1 MKLIWCTTRH
11 FGEDLCATTQVAIIN
26 QLLSSG
32 HEVTVLGPDVPKETY
47 AWEHVQLKQSSMKGK
62 KASSLAK
69 SIVNYLKEIDLEAHV
84 LFIDWALVRYVSPL
98 VERNGIRWM
107 CIDRS
112 PPADANLFA
121 KLQTNVWK
129 KAWKMVASS
138 LNRNGNCIGGM
149 VVSASHQNLIKS
161 RFSIAE
167 ERLCILHAGV
177 NNELF
182 KPNNFESFGNPL
194 KMIYHGKMDRHRGIL
209 KLVLLLDALE
219 NSGVEAELSLI
230 GTGDLDT
237 HLSEL
242 SKSKPNLKFK
252 KPISHLDI
260 AKISQEHQI
269 GFLPMPNLMVWT
281 ISSPLKRSEYMSSG
295 LLVLGI
301 KHSGHHLPTM
311 NNNLRCYKLFD
322 QQTFVDDS
330 VEQIQKW
337 MKDDNY
343 AKLSIEARQY
353 AETNLDWSATTQSLV
368 DLLESLEE

>member
-32 HEVTVLGPDVPKETY
+32 HEVTVLGPDVPTETY

-69 SIVNYLKEIDLEAHV
+69 SIVNYLREIGLEAHV
-84 LFIDWALVRYVSPL
+84 VFIDWALVRYVSPL

-121 KLQTNVWK
+121 KLQRNVWK

-149 VVSASHQNLIKS
+149 VVSAAHQNLV
-161 RFSIAE
+161 RNTFTIAE
-167 ERLCILHAGV
+167 NRLCILHAGV

-182 KPNNFESFGNPL
+182 KPSNFELFGNPL

-209 KLVLLLDALE
+209 KLLLLLDTLE
-219 NSGVEAELSLI
+219 NNGIEAELSLI
-230 GTGDLDT
+230 GSGDLDT
-237 HLSEL
+237 HLSNL
-242 SKSKPNLKFK
+242 SKSKPNLSFQ
-252 KPISHLDI
+252 KPIPQSDI
-260 AKISQEHQI
+260 AEVLQEHQI
-269 GFLPMPNLMVWT
+269 GFLPMPNLPVWT

-311 NNNLRCYKLFD
+311 NDNLGCYKLFD

-337 MKDDNY
+337 MNDDNY
-343 AKLSIEARQY
+343 AQLSTEARQY
-353 AETNLDWSATTQSLV
+353 AEIHLDWSATTQSLLDV
-368 DLLESLEE
+368 LESLDE

>member
-1 MKLIWCTTRH
+1 
-11 FGEDLCATTQVAIIN
+11 LCATTQVAIIN

-32 HEVTVLGPDVPKETY
+32 HEVTVLGPDVPTETY

-69 SIVNYLKEIDLEAHV
+69 SITNYLKDIDLEAHV
-84 LFIDWALVRYVSPL
+84 VFIDWALVRYVSPL

-121 KLQTNVWK
+121 KLQRNVWK

-138 LNRNGNCIGGM
+138 LSHNRSCAGGM
-149 VVSASHQNLIKS
+149 VVSLAHQNLIKS

-182 KPNNFESFGNPL
+182 KPNNFESFGNPIQ
-194 KMIYHGKMDRHRGIL
+194 MVYHGKLDRHRGIL

-219 NSGVEAELSLI
+219 NNGIEAELTLI
-230 GTGDLDT
+230 GTGDLET
-237 HLSEL
+237 HLWEL
-242 SKSKPNLKFK
+242 SKSKPNLNFR
-252 KPISHLDI
+252 KPIPHSEIGNIL
-260 AKISQEHQI
+260 QEHHI
-269 GFLPMPNLMVWT
+269 GFLPMPNLPVWT

-301 KHSGHHLPTM
+301 NHSGHHLPTM
-311 NNNLRCYKLFD
+311 NSNLGCYKLFD
-322 QQTFVDDS
+322 QQTFVADS
-330 VEQIQKW
+330 VEQIQEW
-337 MKDDNY
+337 MKEDNY
-343 AKLSIEARQY
+343 AKLSAEARQY
-353 AETNLDWSATTQSLV
+353 AETHLDWSATTQSLV
-368 DLLESLEE
+368 DVLESLEE

>member
-1 MKLIWCTTRH
+1 MK
-11 FGEDLCATTQVAIIN
+11 
-26 QLLSSG
+26 
-32 HEVTVLGPDVPKETY
+32 VLGPDVPSETY
-47 AWEHVQLKQSSMKGK
+47 AWKHVQLNQSAMKGK

-69 SIVNYLKEIDLEAHV
+69 SIVKYLKEINLEEYV
-84 LFIDWALVRYVSPL
+84 VFIDWPLVRYVSP
-98 VERNGIRWM
+98 VFERNGTRWM

-121 KLQTNVWK
+121 KLQGIVWK

-138 LNRNGNCIGGM
+138 LNRNGSCIGGM
-149 VVSASHQNLIKS
+149 VVSAAHQHLVRN
-161 RFSIAE
+161 RFSIAD

-182 KPNNFESFGNPL
+182 KPNNFETFDTPL
-194 KMIYHGKMDRHRGIL
+194 KMVYHGKMDRHRGIL

-219 NSGVEAELSLI
+219 NNGIEAELSLI
-230 GTGDLDT
+230 GSGDLDT
-237 HLSEL
+237 HLSNL
-242 SKSKPNLKFK
+242 SKSKPNLTFQ
-252 KPISHLDI
+252 KPIPQSDVGNLL
-260 AKISQEHQI
+260 QEHQI
-269 GFLPMPNLMVWT
+269 GFLPMPNLPVWT

-301 KHSGHHLPTM
+301 NHSGHHLPRM
-311 NNNLRCYKLFD
+311 NGNLGSYKLFD
-322 QQTFVDDS
+322 QQTFVDDA

-343 AKLSIEARQY
+343 AKLSTEARQY
-353 AETNLDWSATTQSLV
+353 AETHMDWSATTQSLV

>member
-1 MKLIWCTTRH
+1 M
-11 FGEDLCATTQVAIIN
+11 
-26 QLLSSG
+26 
-32 HEVTVLGPDVPKETY
+32 TVLGPDVPTETH

-62 KASSLAK
+62 KASSLGK
-69 SIVNYLKEIDLEAHV
+69 SIINYFREIKLEECV
-84 LFIDWALVRYVSPL
+84 VFIDWPLVRNVSPV
-98 VERNGIRWM
+98 VERNGVRWM

-121 KLQTNVWK
+121 KLQRFVWK

-138 LNRNGNCIGGM
+138 LNRNGSCIGGM
-149 VVSASHQNLIKS
+149 VVSAAHQNLVRN

-182 KPNNFESFGNPL
+182 KPNNFETYGTPL

-219 NSGVEAELSLI
+219 NNGIEAELSLI
-230 GTGDLDT
+230 GSGDLDT
-237 HLSEL
+237 HLSDL
-242 SKSKPNLKFK
+242 ASTKPNLNFQ
-252 KPISHLDI
+252 KPISHSDI
-260 AKISQEHQI
+260 GIVLKEHQI
-269 GFLPMPNLMVWT
+269 GFLPMPNLPVWT

-301 KHSGHHLPTM
+301 KHSGHYLPTM
-311 NNNLRCYKLFD
+311 NNNLDSYRLFN

-343 AKLSIEARQY
+343 AKLSAEARQY
-353 AETNLDWSATTQSLV
+353 AETHLDWNATTQSLV
-368 DLLESLEE
+368 DALDSLEE

>member
-11 FGEDLCATTQVAIIN
+11 FGGDLCATTQVAIIN
-26 QLLSSG
+26 RLLSLN
-32 HEVTVLGPDVPKETY
+32 HEITVLGPDIPTEPHTWK
-47 AWEHVQLKQSSMKGK
+47 HVQLFQSSMKGM

-69 SIVNYLKEIDLEAHV
+69 SISNYLKDINLENYIV
-84 LFIDWALVRYVSPL
+84 FIDWALVRYVSPL
-98 VERNGIRWM
+98 LEKNNIRWM

-121 KLQTNVWK
+121 KLQRNVWK

-138 LNRNGNCIGGM
+138 LNRNGSCIGGM
-149 VVSASHQNLIKS
+149 VVSAAHQNLVRN
-161 RFSIAE
+161 RFSIGE
-167 ERLCILHAGV
+167 ERLCIVYAGV

-182 KPNNFESFGNPL
+182 KPNNFEAFGTPL
-194 KMIYHGKMDRHRGIL
+194 KMVYHGRMDRHRGIL

-219 NSGVEAELSLI
+219 NNGIEAELSLI
-230 GTGDLDT
+230 GSGDLDT
-237 HLSEL
+237 HLSNL
-242 SKSKPNLKFK
+242 ASTKSNLNFE
-252 KPISHLDI
+252 KPISHANIGILL
-260 AKISQEHQI
+260 QEHQI
-269 GFLPMPNLMVWT
+269 GFLPMPNLPVWT

-301 KHSGHHLPTM
+301 NHSGHHLPTM
-311 NNNLRCYKLFD
+311 NSNLGSYKLFD

-353 AETNLDWSATTQSLV
+353 AETHLDWSATTQSLV
-368 DLLESLEE
+368 DMLANLEE

>member
-11 FGEDLCATTQVAIIN
+11 FGRDLCATTQVAIIN
-26 QLLSSG
+26 QLLSLG
-32 HEVTVLGPDVPKETY
+32 HEVTVLGPDVPTETY

-62 KASSLAK
+62 RASSLAK
-69 SIVNYLKEIDLEAHV
+69 SIKNYLKEMNLEEHV
-84 LFIDWALVRYVSPL
+84 VFIDWALLRYVYPL
-98 VERNGIRWM
+98 VERNGIHWM

-121 KLQTNVWK
+121 KLQRIVWK

-138 LNRNGNCIGGM
+138 LSRNGSCIGGM
-149 VVSASHQNLIKS
+149 VVSAAHQDLIRN
-161 RFSIAE
+161 RFSIAV

-182 KPNNFESFGNPL
+182 KSNNFETFSTPL
-194 KMIYHGKMDRHRGIL
+194 KMVYHGKMDRHRGIL
-209 KLVLLLDALE
+209 KLILLLDALE
-219 NSGVEAELSLI
+219 NNGIEAELSLI
-230 GTGDLDT
+230 GSGDLDT
-237 HLSEL
+237 HLLEL
-242 SKSKPNLKFK
+242 SGSKPNLNFQKSVPHSEIGK
-252 KPISHLDI
+252 KL
-260 AKISQEHQI
+260 QEHQI
-269 GFLPMPNLMVWT
+269 GFLPMPNLPVWT

-301 KHSGHHLPTM
+301 NHSGHDLPTM
-311 NNNLRCYKLFD
+311 NSNLISYKLFD

-343 AKLSIEARQY
+343 PKLSAEARQY
-353 AETNLDWSATTQSLV
+353 AETHLDWSATIQPLADV
-368 DLLESLEE
+368 LDSLEE

>member
-1 MKLIWCTTRH
+1 M
-11 FGEDLCATTQVAIIN
+11 
-26 QLLSSG
+26 
-32 HEVTVLGPDVPKETY
+32 TVLGPDVPTEAY
-47 AWEHVQLKQSSMKGK
+47 AWEHVQLNQSSMKVK

-69 SIVNYLKEIDLEAHV
+69 SISNYLKEIDIGAHV
-84 LFIDWALVRYVSPL
+84 VFIDWPLVRYVSPL

-121 KLQTNVWK
+121 KLQRNVWK

-138 LNRNGNCIGGM
+138 LNRNGNCIGGT
-149 VVSASHQNLIKS
+149 VVSAAHQNLV
-161 RFSIAE
+161 RNTFSIAE
-167 ERLCILHAGV
+167 DRLCILHAGV

-182 KPNNFESFGNPL
+182 KPNNFESFGNPIR
-194 KMIYHGKMDRHRGIL
+194 MVYHGKMDRHRGIL

-219 NSGVEAELSLI
+219 NNGIEAELSLI
-230 GTGDLDT
+230 GSGDLET

-242 SKSKPNLKFK
+242 SKSKPNLNFK
-252 KPISHLDI
+252 KPIPHSEIGNIL
-260 AKISQEHQI
+260 QEHQI
-269 GFLPMPNLMVWT
+269 GLLPMPDLPVWS

-311 NNNLRCYKLFD
+311 NYNLGSYKLFE

-330 VEQIQKW
+330 VEQILEW

-343 AKLSIEARQY
+343 AKLSTEARQY
-353 AETNLDWSATTQSLV
+353 AETHLDWSATTQSLV
-368 DLLESLEE
+368 DVLESLEE

>member
-121 KLQTNVWK
+121 KLQRNVWK

-138 LNRNGNCIGGM
+138 LSQNGSCAGGM
-149 VVSASHQNLIKS
+149 VVSLAHQNLIKS

-182 KPNNFESFGNPL
+182 KPNNFESFGNPIQ
-194 KMIYHGKMDRHRGIL
+194 MVYHGKMDRHRGIL

-219 NSGVEAELSLI
+219 SNGIEAELSLV
-230 GTGDLDT
+230 GSGDLDT

-252 KPISHLDI
+252 KPVSHSNI
-260 AKISQEHQI
+260 AKILQEHQI
-269 GFLPMPNLMVWT
+269 GFLPMPNLPVWS

-311 NNNLRCYKLFD
+311 NNNLGCYKLFD
-322 QQTFVDDS
+322 QQTFVADS
-330 VEQIQKW
+330 VEQIQEW

-353 AETNLDWSATTQSLV
+353 AKTNLDWSATTQSLV
-368 DLLESLEE
+368 DVLESLEE

>member
-32 HEVTVLGPDVPKETY
+32 HEVMVLGPDVPTETY
-47 AWEHVQLKQSSMKGK
+47 AWQHVQMKQSSMKGK

-69 SIVNYLKEIDLEAHV
+69 SIVNYLREIGLEAHV
-84 LFIDWALVRYVSPL
+84 VFIDWALVRYVSPL

-121 KLQTNVWK
+121 KLQRNVWK

-149 VVSASHQNLIKS
+149 VVSAAHQNLV
-161 RFSIAE
+161 RNTFTIAE
-167 ERLCILHAGV
+167 DKLCILHAGV

-182 KPNNFESFGNPL
+182 KPNNFELFGNPL

-219 NSGVEAELSLI
+219 NNGIEAELSLI
-230 GTGDLDT
+230 GSGDLDT
-237 HLSEL
+237 HLSNI
-242 SKSKPNLKFK
+242 SKSKANLSFQ
-252 KPISHLDI
+252 KPIPQSDI
-260 AKISQEHQI
+260 AEVLQEHQI
-269 GFLPMPNLMVWT
+269 GFLPMPNLPAWT

-311 NNNLRCYKLFD
+311 NNNLGCYKLFD
-322 QQTFVDDS
+322 QQTFVDDT

-337 MKDDNY
+337 VNDDNY
-343 AKLSIEARQY
+343 AQLSTEARQY
-353 AETNLDWSATTQSLV
+353 AEIHLDWSATTQSLLDV
-368 DLLESLEE
+368 LESLDE

>member
-32 HEVTVLGPDVPKETY
+32 HEVTVLGPDVPTETY
-47 AWEHVQLKQSSMKGK
+47 AWEHVQLKQSSIKGN

-69 SIVNYLKEIDLEAHV
+69 SIVNYLKEIGLEAHV
-84 LFIDWALVRYVSPL
+84 VFIDWALVRYVSPL
-98 VERNGIRWM
+98 VEQNGIRWM

-112 PPADANLFA
+112 PPADANLLA
-121 KLQTNVWK
+121 KLQRNVWK
-129 KAWKMVASS
+129 KAWKMVSSS
-138 LNRNGNCIGGM
+138 LKRNGKCIGGM
-149 VVSASHQNLIKS
+149 VVSAAHQKLVTKT
-161 RFSIAE
+161 FSIAE

-182 KPNNFESFGNPL
+182 KPNNFESFGNPI
-194 KMIYHGKMDRHRGIL
+194 KMVYHGKMDRHRGIL
-209 KLVLLLDALE
+209 KLVLLLDELE
-219 NSGVEAELSLI
+219 NNGIEAELSLI
-230 GTGDLDT
+230 GSGDLDT
-237 HLSEL
+237 HLSNI
-242 SKSKPNLKFK
+242 SKSKPNLSFQ
-252 KPISHLDI
+252 KPIPQSDI
-260 AKISQEHQI
+260 AEVLQEHQI
-269 GFLPMPNLMVWT
+269 GFLPMPNLPVWT

-311 NNNLRCYKLFD
+311 NNNLGCYKLFD

-337 MKDDNY
+337 VNDDNY
-343 AKLSIEARQY
+343 AQLSTEARQY
-353 AETNLDWSATTQSLV
+353 AEIHLDWSATTQSLLDV
-368 DLLESLEE
+368 LESLDE

>member
-32 HEVTVLGPDVPKETY
+32 HEVTVLGPDVPTEAY
-47 AWEHVQLKQSSMKGK
+47 AWEHVQLNQSSMKGK

-69 SIVNYLKEIDLEAHV
+69 SISNYLKEIDIGAHV
-84 LFIDWALVRYVSPL
+84 VFIDWPLVRYVSPL

-121 KLQTNVWK
+121 KLQRNVWK

-138 LNRNGNCIGGM
+138 LNQNGNCIGGT
-149 VVSASHQNLIKS
+149 VVSAAHQNLV
-161 RFSIAE
+161 RNTFSIAE
-167 ERLCILHAGV
+167 DRLCILHAGV

-182 KPNNFESFGNPL
+182 KPNNFESFGNPIR
-194 KMIYHGKMDRHRGIL
+194 MVYHGKMDRHRGIL

-219 NSGVEAELSLI
+219 NNGIEAELSLI
-230 GTGDLDT
+230 GSGDLET

-242 SKSKPNLKFK
+242 SKSKPNLNFK
-252 KPISHLDI
+252 KPIPHSEIGNIL
-260 AKISQEHQI
+260 QEHQI
-269 GFLPMPNLMVWT
+269 GLLPMPDLPVWS

-311 NNNLRCYKLFD
+311 NYNLGSYKLFD

-330 VEQIQKW
+330 VEQILEW
-337 MKDDNY
+337 MEDDNY
-343 AKLSIEARQY
+343 AKLSTEARQY
-353 AETNLDWSATTQSLV
+353 AETHLDWSATTQSLV
-368 DLLESLEE
+368 DVLESLEE

>member
-1 MKLIWCTTRH
+1 M
-11 FGEDLCATTQVAIIN
+11 
-26 QLLSSG
+26 
-32 HEVTVLGPDVPKETY
+32 TVLGPDVPTETY

-69 SIVNYLKEIDLEAHV
+69 SITNYLKDIDLEAHV
-84 LFIDWALVRYVSPL
+84 IFIDWALVRYVSPL
-98 VERNGIRWM
+98 VERNGVRWM

-121 KLQTNVWK
+121 KLQRNVWK
-129 KAWKMVASS
+129 NAWKMVASS
-138 LNRNGNCIGGM
+138 LSQNGSCIGGM
-149 VVSASHQNLIKS
+149 VVSIAHQNLITNT
-161 RFSIAE
+161 FSIAE

-182 KPNNFESFGNPL
+182 KPNKFESFGNPL
-194 KMIYHGKMDRHRGIL
+194 KMVYHGKMDRHRGIL

-219 NSGVEAELSLI
+219 NSGIEAELSLV

-252 KPISHLDI
+252 KPISHSDI
-260 AKISQEHQI
+260 AKILQEHQI
-269 GFLPMPNLMVWT
+269 GFLPMPNLPVWT

-311 NNNLRCYKLFD
+311 NNNFGSYKLFD

-330 VEQIQKW
+330 VEQIQRW

-343 AKLSIEARQY
+343 AKLSMEARQY